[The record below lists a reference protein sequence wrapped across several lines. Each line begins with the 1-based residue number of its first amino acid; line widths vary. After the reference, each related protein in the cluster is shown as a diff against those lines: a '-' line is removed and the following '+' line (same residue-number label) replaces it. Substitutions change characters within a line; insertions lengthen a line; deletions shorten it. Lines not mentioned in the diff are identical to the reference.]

1 MIDNLARIRSTVNLH
16 ESGTVLSAEPGCY
29 RVETSSGE
37 FVCRRAVSCLV
48 EPVVG
53 DRVLMFADAEGPC
66 HVLAVL
72 ERVGDATVELTVDG
86 DAHLV
91 SRTGAVHVRAPEGI
105 RLEGAA
111 EVTAVTKRFR
121 VIAEKAELATRTLL
135 AAGERIDAQVGSVKL
150 FARTMDRFVDHVM
163 ERCKT
168 VVRVVEESETVRA
181 KRVDVKAEELLAIRG
196 ENTVVTAESLVKMDG
211 RQIHF
216 G

>member
-1 MIDNLARIRSTVNLH
+1 MDNLARLRSNANLH
-16 ESGTVLSAEPGCY
+16 ESGTVLSAEPGRY
-29 RVETSSGE
+29 RVATASGE
-37 FVCRRAVSCLV
+37 FTCRRAVSCLV
-48 EPVVG
+48 EPVAG

-72 ERVGDATVELTVDG
+72 EREGDAAVELAVDG

-91 SRTGAVHVRAPEGI
+91 SRGGAVHVRAPEGV
-105 RLEGAA
+105 RLESAA
-111 EVTAVTKRFR
+111 EVTAVTKRLR
-121 VIAEKAELATRTLL
+121 VMADRAELATRAVL
-135 AAGERIDAQVGSVKL
+135 AVGEKVDAQFGAVKV
-150 FARTMDRFVDHVM
+150 FARTMDRFVDQVV

-196 ENTVVTAESLVKMDG
+196 ENTVVTAEALVKMDG